1 MGVPDL
7 AFDFSLRNKSS
18 YGVDNNNVDR
28 TRTSQNIYDLKS
40 LFTSIWLRAKKV
52 IDIHA
57 KFGGIDW
64 IEGVLSIDECTGQTL
79 TLSFGN
85 YGKGQCGFT
94 RRLRAVDLNDTTTWQ
109 TTHAQSDVQA
119 KRTGR
124 NNIDVHCTVGAEPH
138 NGTLAKLFLD
148 LRKSH
153 FQRFVFCL
161 IHSHR
166 PLKLGLIEYC

>member
-28 TRTSQNIYDLKS
+28 TRTSQNIYNLQS

-57 KFGGIDW
+57 KFGGIYW
-64 IEGVLSIDECTGQTL
+64 IKGVLSIDECTGQTL

-85 YGKGQCGFT
+85 YGKSQGSFT
-94 RRLRAVDLNDTTTWQ
+94 GGLWAVYLNNTTTWQ
-109 TTHAQSDVQA
+109 ATDAQSDVQA
-119 KRTGR
+119 KGASR
-124 NNIDVHCTVGAEPH
+124 NNIDIHCAVGAEPH
-138 NGTLAKLFLD
+138 DGTLTKLLLN
-148 LRKSH
+148 LRNSH

-161 IHSHR
+161 IHSRR